1 MKIIKRDYKPNS
13 TAPKFGNYHGE
24 IVATLSTLCATW
36 SWGKESQEPF
46 YMLRGG
52 AYLLYF
58 DDLAEALGL
67 AGWLCSIAHHHQ
79 DEDPKIKEELE
90 RIREHI
96 DFDLNPPSS
105 EEEESKV
112 SSEEFAKLSSF
123 GNDQYEHALGWTL
136 AQSVLEP
143 TDEKDKS

>member
-13 TAPKFGNYHGE
+13 TASKFGNDHGE
-24 IVATLSTLCATW
+24 IVATLSNSNVAW
-36 SWGKESQEPF
+36 SANNYAGSPFFLFKGGK
-46 YMLRGG
+46 
-52 AYLLYF
+52 YLLYF
-58 DDLAEALGL
+58 DDFAEALGL
-67 AGWLCSIAHHHQ
+67 AGLLCSIAHHHQ

-123 GNDQYEHALGWTL
+123 DNDQYEHALGWTL
-136 AQSVLEP
+136 AQSVLKP
-143 TDEKDKS
+143 TDEEDKS

>member
-58 DDLAEALGL
+58 DDFAEALGL

-112 SSEEFAKLSSF
+112 PSEKFAKLSSF

>member
-58 DDLAEALGL
+58 DDFAEALDL
-67 AGWLCSIAHHHQ
+67 AITLYLVAEHNQ
-79 DEDPKIKEELE
+79 DADPKIKERLE
-90 RIREHI
+90 DLRRFV

-112 SSEEFAKLSSF
+112 PSEKFAKLSSF

>member
-24 IVATLSTLCATW
+24 IVETLSNTIVAW
-36 SWGKESQEPF
+36 SANNYAGSPF
-46 YMLRGG
+46 FLFNG
-52 AYLLYF
+52 AKYLLYF
-58 DDLAEALGL
+58 DDFAEALGL

-90 RIREHI
+90 RLREHI

-112 SSEEFAKLSSF
+112 SSEKFAKLSSF

-143 TDEKDKS
+143 TDEEDKS

>member
-24 IVATLSTLCATW
+24 IVATLSNSNVAW
-36 SWGKESQEPF
+36 SANNYAGSPFFLFKGGK
-46 YMLRGG
+46 
-52 AYLLYF
+52 YLLYF
-58 DDLAEALGL
+58 DDFAEALGL
-67 AGWLCSIAHHHQ
+67 AGLLCSIAHHHQ

-96 DFDLNPPSS
+96 DFYLNPPTNR
-105 EEEESKV
+105 EEESKE

-123 GNDQYEHALGWTL
+123 DNDQYEHALGWTL